1 MGTFGGGTTFCA
13 NCGAQLV
20 SGSAFCSRCGASADG
35 LGAVGGV
42 RMATDRTRRRYSLP
56 RVGVLGLVTLGLYPL
71 YWMYMSWKQLSTET
85 TGRDHHPF
93 WHVMAIS
100 VPIYG
105 LFVLYNHFATI
116 KSLQE
121 REGLPSSIKP
131 GWVVAVAMLAGVVSL
146 YDNSQFDVTVL
157 TFVGPWIWAAGAV
170 WGQANLNAYWD
181 RVTGGQ
187 SRSASAGPGEI
198 ITSVIGVV
206 LTGLVLV
213 GTTNLFLEPSVPS
226 VFHAGAVTPL
236 EIGSPAAAVI
246 ETNLNVDAFSFEA
259 RAGERYVIETGFGP
273 GDPLEDS
280 LMFLWDTDGTA
291 VIEGNDDF
299 RNTFLSRI
307 EWTAPRDGTYYV
319 TVENADFFSTG
330 AYTLTV
336 RRAE

>member
-1 MGTFGGGTTFCA
+1 MGTFSNGTAFCT

-35 LGAVGGV
+35 SGALGGS
-42 RMATDRTRRRYSLP
+42 RMAVDRTRRRYSLW
-56 RVGVLGLVTLGLYPL
+56 RVGVLGLLTFGLYPL
-71 YWMYMSWKQLSTET
+71 YWLYVSWKQLSTET

-93 WHVMAIS
+93 GHVMAMS

-105 LFVLYNHFATI
+105 LLVLHNHFATI

-121 REGLPSSIKP
+121 REGVPSNIKP
-131 GWVVAVAMLAGVVSL
+131 GWVVAAAILAWAVSL
-146 YDNSQFDVTVL
+146 YDGSQFDVTIL
-157 TFVGPWIWAAGAV
+157 TFVGPLLWAAGAV

-181 RVTGGQ
+181 RVTGTQ
-187 SRSASAGPGEI
+187 SRPAPAGPGEI

-206 LTGLVLV
+206 VSGLILF
-213 GTTNLFLEPSVPS
+213 GSTNLFLEPSVPS

-236 EIGSPAAAVI
+236 EVGSPGAGVI

-259 RAGERYVIETGFGP
+259 RGGVRYVIETGFGP

-280 LMFLWDTDGTA
+280 LIFLWETDGND

-299 RNTFLSRI
+299 GNTFLSRI